1 MNVPQ
6 MDDHGDARSQQS
18 LDSYSCYSLP
28 SEYFGHPN
36 QRTGQTFELE
46 EVVRPRHIAHLLVRP
61 PQITHQ
67 VARPPQISPEIS
79 KPPHIAPQAVTVNE
93 ETKPPHI
100 APQAVTVS
108 GESKPPQIA
117 PQAVSVTE
125 EEGVLSRKLTAR
137 RSFPLVAQEKP
148 GHKKLPLIP
157 LSEPTK
163 CEGHSSQGQTCQPLA
178 PRNEASSQQEGSLH
192 RVCSF
197 EIFGQLRPEV
207 PPKHDASPQRDH
219 SIRRAGSFEIFG
231 LSRPEVSALLEAAKE
246 SKDRLELK
254 DGGKSSTEL
263 GQAAICHRECPFQ
276 PVLNPVS

>member
-61 PQITHQ
+61 PQISHQ
-67 VARPPQISPEIS
+67 VARPPQIAPQVD
-79 KPPHIAPQAVTVNE
+79 KPPHIA
-93 ETKPPHI
+93 
-100 APQAVTVS
+100 APAVTVS
-108 GESKPPQIA
+108 EESKPPQIA
-117 PQAVSVTE
+117 PQAASVTE

-148 GHKKLPLIP
+148 GHKNLPLIP
-157 LSEPTK
+157 LSEPTT

-178 PRNEASSQQEGSLH
+178 PGNEASSQHEGSLH
-192 RVCSF
+192 RVC
-197 EIFGQLRPEV
+197 
-207 PPKHDASPQRDH
+207 
-219 SIRRAGSFEIFG
+219 SFEIFG

-263 GQAAICHRECPFQ
+263 GHAAICHRECPFQ
-276 PVLNPVS
+276 PVLNPLY